1 MEDAAVGQDGD
12 RVVLALPA
20 TVPYQNPVSGV
31 TTAPGIVT
39 ITVRDRP

>member
-1 MEDAAVGQDGD
+1 VAINQDGE

-20 TVPYQNPVSGV
+20 TVSYQDPVSGV

-39 ITVRDRP
+39 ITVHDRP